1 MLDSKIGLLPDGSQ
15 RSSLIT
21 FVTDRLGHDR
31 RYAIDSTRLKEE
43 IGWQPS
49 VSFEQG
55 IDMTIDWY
63 LANQQWLDT
72 IIDGSYQ
79 DYYQKMY
86 K

>member
-1 MLDSKIGLLPDGSQ
+1 
-15 RSSLIT
+15 
-21 FVTDRLGHDR
+21 
-31 RYAIDSTRLKEE
+31 
-43 IGWQPS
+43 